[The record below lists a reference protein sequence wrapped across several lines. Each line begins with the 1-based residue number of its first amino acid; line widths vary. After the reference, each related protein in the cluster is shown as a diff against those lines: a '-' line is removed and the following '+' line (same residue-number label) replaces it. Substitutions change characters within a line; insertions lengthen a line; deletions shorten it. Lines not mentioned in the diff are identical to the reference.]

1 MGRSGHP
8 SLLLRCCAVG
18 SGRAYGGAAGIRR
31 FFRRRY
37 VVGPGGKLRFAVCP
51 AFPVAGD
58 VGRRCRAGGP
68 RRGRCDSARFRVRP
82 EGGYDRTARLL
93 PQREGAR
100 RSIFADGQ
108 FEKPRMR
115 ASLRSLLPV
124 MLRPFMPVFILAD
137 FSSYALRTA
146 GRFTIEPPSG
156 SGQSRNPSRTSC
168 SRMRTQS
175 ATGRRTPSTKRT
187 GHPRLLS
194 SI

>member
-18 SGRAYGGAAGIRR
+18 SGRAYGGAAGICC
-31 FFRRRY
+31 FFGGAMWSVPEESSVLLCVPLFRSRGMS
-37 VVGPGGKLRFAVCP
+37 VVGAVPGK
-51 AFPVAGD
+51 
-58 VGRRCRAGGP
+58 P
-68 RRGRCDSARFRVRP
+68 RRGRCDNARFRVRP

-108 FEKPRMR
+108 FDKPRMR